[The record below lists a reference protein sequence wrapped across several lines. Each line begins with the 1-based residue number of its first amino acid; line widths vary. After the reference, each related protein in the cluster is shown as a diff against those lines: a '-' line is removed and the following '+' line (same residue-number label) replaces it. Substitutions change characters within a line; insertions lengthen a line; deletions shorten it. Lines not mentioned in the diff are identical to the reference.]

1 MFGFVVGIGNSSS
14 KSGRRQASTCPG
26 RSVSY
31 RCRVFNSIE
40 TPAPVD
46 SSFELADEVREGIA
60 SQLSEEEYL
69 NKIAL
74 STNSVN
80 PKFTGVLFKPRSW
93 TEATPRGVPTGFDR
107 YLEDPLYKI
116 VHVPQLVLIQAGCF
130 KPSQLCAV
138 FRAESIVENPSS
150 SMQQPVQGDE
160 WDGLGETIR
169 SNFENKEL
177 HEDDDDLDNM
187 VI

>member
-1 MFGFVVGIGNSSS
+1 MFGFVIGIGSSS
-14 KSGRRQASTCPG
+14 LNSGIGRASTCAG

-31 RCRVFNSIE
+31 RCRVLNSIE

-60 SQLSEEEYL
+60 SQLNDAEYL
-69 NKIAL
+69 RKIAL
-74 STNSVN
+74 AANSVN
-80 PKFTGVLFKPRSW
+80 PKFTEVLFKPRSW

-116 VHVPQLVLIQAGCF
+116 VHVPQIILIQAGCF

-138 FRAESIVENPSS
+138 FRAESIVEGASS
-150 SMQQPVQGDE
+150 LEQLPVQGGE
-160 WDGLGETIR
+160 WEGLGETIR
-169 SNFENKEL
+169 SNFENKEFY
-177 HEDDDDLDNM
+177 EDDDDLDNM
-187 VI
+187 VL